1 VTALRVT
8 EKGFSTLLEAS
19 PRMKSK
25 VLKALAD
32 RIAPMAV

>member
-1 VTALRVT
+1 VILRRDTKV
-8 EKGFSTLLEAS
+8 KLIAADAS

-32 RIAPMAV
+32 RVGPTSV